1 MSDWGELEDFH
12 LKHDLLGSIEVGI
25 LILDRGFKV
34 KMWNQFM
41 QNHSAMTPAMVR
53 EKSLFELF
61 PDIDE
66 RWFRQ
71 KCDPVFKLH
80 SPAFI
85 IWEQRPYLFHFPAY
99 RPITS
104 SVEFMYQN
112 VTMFPLTSLSGEVEK
127 ICTVV
132 YDVTDEAISKQRF
145 QEANEQ
151 LQKMSR
157 TDGLT
162 GLFNRR
168 YWEEQCEM
176 EFKRT
181 QRSGGR
187 SSLIILDIDHFKKIN
202 DTYGHPAGDQVIK
215 TMSRIITQA
224 IRETDVAG
232 RYGGEE
238 FTIILPDTDSKQ
250 ATIVSERIRT
260 LAENMSVE
268 YEEHIIRFTVSL
280 GVAQMNIAYATHS
293 VWIDRADKGLYEA
306 KEGGRNRSVV
316 THPPK

>member
-25 LILDRGFKV
+25 LILDRDFRV

-41 QNHSAMTPAMVR
+41 QNHSGMMPSFVL
-53 EKSLFELF
+53 EKCIFELF
-61 PDIDE
+61 PEIDE
-66 RWFRQ
+66 SWFRH
-71 KCDPVFKLH
+71 KCDPVFKLR

-85 IWEQRPYLFHFPAY
+85 IWEQRHYLFRFPAY

-104 SVEFMYQN
+104 SVEDMYQN

-132 YDVTDEAISKQRF
+132 YDVTDEAISKLRF
-145 QEANEQ
+145 QAVNEQ

-162 GLFNRR
+162 GLYNRR
-168 YWEEQCEM
+168 YWEEQCEN
-176 EFKRT
+176 EYKRAK
-181 QRSGGR
+181 RSGGN
-187 SSLIILDIDHFKKIN
+187 SSLMILDIDHFKRIN
-202 DTYGHPAGDQVIK
+202 DNYGHPAGDQVIK
-215 TMSRIITQA
+215 TMARIISTA
-224 IRETDVAG
+224 IRETDIAG

-238 FTIILPDTDSKQ
+238 FTVILPDTDSKQ
-250 ATIVSERIRT
+250 AMSVAERIRK
-260 LAENMSVE
+260 LAEHLPVE
-268 YEEHIIRFTVSL
+268 YEGQTITFTVSL
-280 GVAQMNIAYATHS
+280 GVAKLDASYTSHS

-306 KEGGRNRSVV
+306 KETGRNKAVLSL
-316 THPPK
+316 